1 MAEPLR
7 RHFPTREEAIQ
18 HLRDRGFV
26 LDLRRGWEKEGLAG
40 ARWSALVE
48 FINNHPDGEWHIA
61 TWRSDE

>member
-1 MAEPLR
+1 MAELLR
-7 RHFPTREEAIQ
+7 RYFPTREEAIQ

-26 LDLRRGWEKEGLAG
+26 ADPRRGWEKEGLAG

-48 FINNHPDGEWHIA
+48 YVGRPGEEWHIA